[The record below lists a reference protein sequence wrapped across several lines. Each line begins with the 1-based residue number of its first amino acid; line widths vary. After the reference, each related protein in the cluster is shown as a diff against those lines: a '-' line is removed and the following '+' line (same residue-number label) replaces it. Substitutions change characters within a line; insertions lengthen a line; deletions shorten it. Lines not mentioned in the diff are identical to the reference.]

1 LPPDFR
7 ELVQRLRD
15 PGSRVQLI
23 VCAAA
28 LEECER
34 CRVTPIVIP
43 SLSGRR
49 SEIDRII
56 DEYAEDAITELAAPR
71 SSFPSVDHVWVREH
85 ASSSLAEI
93 EKATLRLVAL
103 RASRNLSHAAA
114 RLGMAAVSLSRWI
127 GRRILPVDGV
137 R

>member
-1 LPPDFR
+1 MRWRTSWPAGRGPWN
-7 ELVQRLRD
+7 V
-15 PGSRVQLI
+15 S
-23 VCAAA
+23 ATS
-28 LEECER
+28 ECTER
-34 CRVTPIVIP
+34 CRLVPIVIP
-43 SLSGRR
+43 SLSDRR

-71 SSFPSVDHVWVREH
+71 ASYLPVDHAWVREH

-127 GRRILPVDGV
+127 GRRELPFDLVK
-137 R
+137 